1 MDRTQTSD
9 SNPLVILS
17 SSFTATV
24 HKAFYCCGDC
34 GLTFYLKNRRRGMQ
48 VKMEVGGCISS
59 FGRAAASMGAA
70 CARKGT
76 KNMGRAL
83 HCMLTPA

>member
-1 MDRTQTSD
+1 
-9 SNPLVILS
+9 
-17 SSFTATV
+17 
-24 HKAFYCCGDC
+24 
-34 GLTFYLKNRRRGMQ
+34 MQ

-70 CARKGT
+70 CARKRT
-76 KNMGRAL
+76 KNMERAL